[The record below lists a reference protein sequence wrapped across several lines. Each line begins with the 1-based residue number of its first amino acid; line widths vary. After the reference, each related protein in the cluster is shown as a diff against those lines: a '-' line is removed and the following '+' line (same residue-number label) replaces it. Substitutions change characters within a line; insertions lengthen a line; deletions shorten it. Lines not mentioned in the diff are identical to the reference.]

1 MEHTIFSK
9 SFYFTEFCYQ
19 GYHYTDARKG
29 AANNYIGMLEQGHCR
44 IVSDRLTIE
53 AGPGEPF
60 FIPKG
65 LRYQS
70 YWYCEDTI
78 LLRSCGFAFFPEA
91 QKSSF
96 PLQKLPLSLRD
107 AVRQIPLNG
116 HPDSAA
122 LGALFSLLGVA
133 LSAME
138 QSNSV
143 SSVRLL
149 ELATEYMRLNPDCRM
164 AEVARRCGISE
175 SALYAA
181 FRREG
186 TTPNKIRQELLI
198 REAIRLLTTTD
209 ASVQD
214 ISDRL
219 NFSSASYFRKVLRDH
234 TGTTPSQLRKTA
246 MKV

>member
-1 MEHTIFSK
+1 MNHTLFSK
-9 SFYFTEFCYQ
+9 FYFTEFHYQ

-29 AANNYIGMLEQGHCR
+29 AACNYIGMLEQGRCR
-44 IVSDRLTIE
+44 IVSDEVTIE

-70 YWYCEDTI
+70 YWHSEGRI

-96 PLQKLPLSLRD
+96 PLQKLSPSLGE

-122 LGALFSLLGVA
+122 LGALFLVLSTALGT
-133 LSAME
+133 ME
-138 QSNSV
+138 RSGGV
-143 SSVRLL
+143 SSARLL
-149 ELATEYMRLNPDCRM
+149 EQATEYMRLHPDCRI
-164 AEVARRCGISE
+164 AEVARYCGISE

-181 FRREG
+181 FRREN
-186 TTPNKIRQELLI
+186 TTPNKVRQELLI
-198 REAIRLLTTTD
+198 QTAVHLLTTTD

-219 NFSSASYFRKVLRDH
+219 NFSSASYFRKVLREH
-234 TGTTPSQLRKTA
+234 TGRTPSQLRKAA

>member
-1 MEHTIFSK
+1 MDHTLFSK
-9 SFYFTEFCYQ
+9 SFYFTEFHYQ
-19 GYHYTDARKG
+19 DYHHTDARKG
-29 AANNYIGMLEQGHCR
+29 AANHYIGMLEQGHCR
-44 IVSDRLTIE
+44 IVSDDVTIE

-70 YWYCEDTI
+70 YWYSEGSI

-96 PLQKLPLSLRD
+96 PLQKLPVSLGD
-107 AVRQIPLNG
+107 AVRRIPLNG

-122 LGALFSLLGVA
+122 LGALFSVLGMA
-133 LSAME
+133 LSAMT
-138 QSNSV
+138 QGGGV
-143 SSVRLL
+143 SFARLL
-149 ELATEYMRLNPDCRM
+149 EQATEYMRLHPDCRM
-164 AEVARRCGISE
+164 VEVARHCGISE

-186 TTPNKIRQELLI
+186 TTPNRVRQELLI

-209 ASVQD
+209 AGIQD

-219 NFSSASYFRKVLRDH
+219 NFSSASYFRKVLREH
-234 TGTTPSQLRKTA
+234 TGKTPSQLRKTA

>member
-19 GYHYTDARKG
+19 GYHYTDARRG
-29 AANNYIGMLEQGHCR
+29 AANNYIGMLEQGRCR
-44 IVSDRLTIE
+44 IVSDSVTIE

-70 YWYCEDTI
+70 YWYGEDSI

-96 PLQKLPLSLRD
+96 PLQKLPVFLCD
-107 AVRQIPLNG
+107 AVRRIPLDG
-116 HPDSAA
+116 HPDSTA
-122 LGALFSLLGVA
+122 LGALFSLLGTA
-133 LSAME
+133 LNVME
-138 QSNSV
+138 QSSGV

-149 ELATEYMRLNPDCRM
+149 EHATEYMRLHPDCRM
-164 AEVARRCGISE
+164 TKVARHCGISE

-186 TTPNKIRQELLI
+186 STPNKVRQELLI
-198 REAIRLLTTTD
+198 REAVRLLTTTD

-219 NFSSASYFRKVLRDH
+219 NFSSASYFRKVLREH
-234 TGTTPSQLRKTA
+234 TGKTPSQLRKAA